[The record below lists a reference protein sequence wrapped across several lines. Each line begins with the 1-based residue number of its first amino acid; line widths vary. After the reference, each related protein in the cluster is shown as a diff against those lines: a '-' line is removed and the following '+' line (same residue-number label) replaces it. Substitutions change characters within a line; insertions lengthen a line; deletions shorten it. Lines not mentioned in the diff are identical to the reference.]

1 MEISPLSPT
10 IGAEVRGVD
19 LNQALT
25 DAQRTMLNSALDEHI
40 VLVIRD
46 QSLEP
51 DAYVAAMRM
60 FGNPAPQNHSAQL
73 LPGRPEIWR
82 IDSSK
87 SVPRH
92 DGQRVPVG
100 ASCWHTDHTNQ
111 QRPPKITA
119 LFAVN
124 LPAEG
129 GDTSFVNAYEMFES
143 LSAESKTEAEAL
155 KTITGADT
163 HVPQREEDA
172 ESFKVPAVHPLVRT
186 HPRTGRKALYVH
198 PLKMQSIEGMS
209 PEASNA
215 FVDRL
220 LNSTIR
226 PEFCYR
232 HKWRDGDLVLIDNRA
247 CLHKAERDYDPAVG
261 RVMHR
266 IIIEGDEAA

>member
-1 MEISPLSPT
+1 MEITRLSQS
-10 IGAEVRGVD
+10 IGAEVRGID
-19 LNQALT
+19 LNEGLS
-25 DAQRTMLNSALDEHI
+25 DAQRTMLNSALDKHI

-51 DAYVAAMRM
+51 DAYVEAMQV
-60 FGNPAPQNHSAQL
+60 FGKPAPQNHSAQL

-82 IDSSK
+82 IDSSE

-119 LFAVN
+119 LFAVT

-143 LSAESKTEAEAL
+143 LPPESKAKAEAM
-155 KTITGADT
+155 KTINGADT

-172 ESFKVPAVHPLVRT
+172 ESFRVPAVHPLVRT

-209 PEASNA
+209 AEDSTA
-215 FVDRL
+215 FVDHL
-220 LNSTIR
+220 LESTIR
-226 PEFCYR
+226 PEICYR
-232 HKWRDGDLVLIDNRA
+232 HEWRDGDLVLIDNRA

-266 IIIEGDEAA
+266 VIIEGDEVA